1 LSRPLHKPKGGGPVL
16 HVLEELARKFV
27 RGGGLALSDDFSTNK
42 SGVERS
48 FYDQGADEM
57 QRVRVADNT
66 LFLKAKGAEPRD
78 SLLISFKAERN
89 TLRPGTVCSPR

>member
-48 FYDQGADEM
+48 FYDQGAG
-57 QRVRVADNT
+57 
-66 LFLKAKGAEPRD
+66 KGMMRSTGAAGQTIIAA
-78 SLLISFKAERN
+78 LTA
-89 TLRPGTVCSPR
+89 